1 MGSKMKSIIL
11 LPFSL
16 SLATPVFSACA
27 SQTQVNI
34 DGFGPVYITTDD
46 WARGN
51 FQVDSNGFTFG
62 GGSMGFQFATKCID
76 HYEPDMW
83 AQFALDETH
92 FDYDVD
98 LSNMECGCNADI
110 TFVDMPGPN
119 AGPNGMYYCDRGGCQ
134 ANSFKIDPSMFCPE
148 DRCTVNTQKPFH
160 VSHFQNKQ
168 IANVYM
174 SQEGREVN
182 FNICNDGGYNE
193 QFWYSYP
200 GMAVAGGMW
209 GGNNGE
215 TGWMDG
221 VTGCQSNCDM
231 SRQSAKFY
239 NFRVW

>member
-1 MGSKMKSIIL
+1 MGGCTKMKSIIL
-11 LPFSL
+11 FLFSL

-34 DGFGPVYITTDD
+34 DGFGPVYITTDE

-62 GGSMGFQFATKCID
+62 GGSMG
-76 HYEPDMW
+76 
-83 AQFALDETH
+83 
-92 FDYDVD
+92 
-98 LSNMECGCNADI
+98 
-110 TFVDMPGPN
+110 
-119 AGPNGMYYCDRGGCQ
+119 
-134 ANSFKIDPSMFCPE
+134 
-148 DRCTVNTQKPFH
+148 CTINTQKPFH

-221 VTGCQSNCDM
+221 VTGCQSNCDI
-231 SRQSAKFY
+231 SRQSARFY